1 MGKKEFANQQPTQNL
16 AGRGRRGIQNT
27 VHTKGETKSRVSIEP
42 VLPLLAIPWSWSWD
56 LHGSLSPLPPLPFSF
71 KLTKKHGIPKS
82 QHSAG
87 QVPLAANV
95 QPNKKKKTKTTHAHK
110 RKLHPSA
117 ELWFTW
123 KFQKMNHVQSRI
135 GGGFFLK
142 CLQWTFQSPEIRVNP
157 SAVGNKFP
165 ICSWASLLAGT

>member
-95 QPNKKKKTKTTHAHK
+95 QPNKKKKNKINTRTQKKA
-110 RKLHPSA
+110 PSKCRAVIHMEIPEDESRA
-117 ELWFTW
+117 EPDRWRILS
-123 KFQKMNHVQSRI
+123 QVSSVNISVSR
-135 GGGFFLK
+135 
-142 CLQWTFQSPEIRVNP
+142 NP
-157 SAVGNKFP
+157 SQSVSCGK
-165 ICSWASLLAGT
+165 